1 MGKAC
6 AVDGDKTAFQ
16 AAVGALDDAF
26 DGHGVEYFV
35 ADDDAVET
43 VGQGAEMADFASVFG
58 GVRGDVF
65 ALALGEIG

>member
-16 AAVGALDDAF
+16 AAFGALDDAL

-35 ADDDAVET
+35 ADDDAVEA
-43 VGQGAEMADFASVFG
+43 VG
-58 GVRGDVF
+58 
-65 ALALGEIG
+65 